1 MENRVE
7 VLPQVFAT
15 SRSITTDRGPVEYD
29 FTENGNPVVLCSHGG
44 IGGFDQGRVVLNWV
58 DEKQYRLLSPSRPG
72 YLGTPLSSG
81 VTFEEQADLF
91 AALLDCL
98 EIDKVAVVTV
108 SAGGPAG
115 YLFAIRHPDR
125 VWALV
130 AIDSI
135 SGFYDMPETAG
146 PITQAIFTS
155 QIGQKL
161 LKIIGD
167 LKPEI
172 FLKQIFAAEAYFTKD
187 QIEKHVEHALSSPE
201 KIDFVRAFMTTM
213 NPYNLR
219 KPGTDNDMIQSKKLK
234 RLPLDR
240 IKCPSLIIHGT
251 HDADVKFYD
260 GVYAYESIPLSERYW
275 IEEGSHLGFWLNE
288 KALEAQRLAS
298 DFIHR
303 HSPADE
309 VQIKS

>member
-1 MENRVE
+1 MERRVE
-7 VLPQVFAT
+7 VSPGIFAT
-15 SRSITTDRGPVEYD
+15 ARSVNTARGPVEYD
-29 FTENGNPVVLCSHGG
+29 LTENDKPVVLCSHGG
-44 IGGFDQGRVVLNWV
+44 IGGFDQARVVLNWL
-58 DEKQYRLLSPSRPG
+58 DDRSYRLLSPSRPG

-81 VTFEEQADLF
+81 ATFEEQADLF
-91 AALLDCL
+91 AALLDSL

-125 VWALV
+125 VWALI

-135 SGFYDMPETAG
+135 SGSYDMPETAG

-155 QIGQKL
+155 QLGQKI
-161 LKIIGD
+161 LKLIGD

-172 FLKQIFAAEAYFTKD
+172 FLKQIFAAEAYFTKE
-187 QIEKHVEHALSSPE
+187 QIKKHVEHALSCPE

-213 NPYNLR
+213 NPYNPR
-219 KPGTDNDMIQSKKLK
+219 KPGTDNDILQSGMLK
-234 RLPLDR
+234 RLPVDLIR
-240 IKCPSLIIHGT
+240 CPSLIIHGT

-260 GVYAYESIPLSERYW
+260 GVYAYESIPSSERYW

-288 KALEAQRLAS
+288 KASEAQRAAR

-303 HSPADE
+303 HSPGDDGG
-309 VQIKS
+309 IKS